1 MKTYRF
7 KQVDA
12 FTDRPL
18 FGNPVAVV
26 LDADD
31 LSSEQ
36 MQRIAN
42 WTNLS
47 ETTFVLKTT
56 ISGPAYRL
64 RIFTPT
70 HELPFAG
77 HPTIGSCHAV
87 LEAGIV
93 EPEDGRLVQECGA
106 GNLPLRIEGT
116 GPERRIWVEA
126 PEAQLI
132 GEYPELASTLSQVL
146 GSPVAASPVPTAFRN
161 GPNWLFVRFE
171 KESDVA
177 SLRPDMSALA
187 KMSPTVTGVAAFAF
201 VNGGEFAVHI
211 RCFAPSAGVPEDPV
225 TGSANA
231 ALPAYLVHHGLLDRT
246 GREYVATQA
255 TEMGRDGRVPVRVL
269 DDVGRAE
276 IGGQAV
282 TVIDGELQV

>member
-12 FTDRPL
+12 FTSRPL
-18 FGNPVAVV
+18 YGNPVAVV

-31 LSSEQ
+31 IADYE

-47 ETTFVLKTT
+47 ETTFVLQPT

-93 EPEDGRLVQECGA
+93 KPKEGRLVQECDA
-106 GNLPLRIEGT
+106 GNLPLRIESA

-126 PEAQLI
+126 PQAKLI
-132 GEYPELASTLSQVL
+132 GEHPELSSTLSEVL
-146 GSPVAASPVPTAFRN
+146 GTPIAGSPVPTAFRN
-161 GPNWLFVRFE
+161 GPTWLFIRFE
-171 KESDVA
+171 KESE
-177 SLRPDMSALA
+177 
-187 KMSPTVTGVAAFAF
+187 VAALKPPKDAETANAELA
-201 VNGGEFAVHI
+201 NGQHDTASEVQALLPKI
-211 RCFAPSAGVPEDPV
+211 KEMPSAKI
-225 TGSANA
+225 AI
-231 ALPAYLVHHGLLDRT
+231 AYLNKKPSPKG
-246 GREYVATQA
+246 GREIDK
-255 TEMGRDGRVPVRVL
+255 GL
-269 DDVGRAE
+269 AE
-276 IGGQAV
+276 LKKLGYIKKV
-282 TVIDGELQV
+282 S